1 MCLRERFAL
10 PAHRPDRGLVPHRAP
25 QRAAGAWNETGS
37 VTFRVRSMLS
47 QTEASAREEHRERGY
62 RMNLG

>member
-1 MCLRERFAL
+1 MCLHERFAL

-37 VTFRVRSMLS
+37 VTFRVRSNCCLK
-47 QTEASAREEHRERGY
+47 QRHR
-62 RMNLG
+62 LGRSTANGGIG